1 MRVNS
6 LHLENFR
13 KFLKKSGEF
22 SDSFNII
29 VGQNGSG
36 KTTLFEAIYILS
48 TGKSF
53 LTNHILNCVN
63 FSADFFLLSVQ
74 FERESGIDTIDFLL
88 GDKKRELRY
97 NNRKISSFSEIVG
110 NFPILLLNYTLA
122 DVVKGGPDKRRDFLN
137 HTLIFTDH
145 DYYKALLK
153 YYAML
158 ERRNALLKSEKAP
171 MDILSVFSEEMVSL
185 GVEIQRKREMVISE
199 IHSIVGELFFRVSGE
214 RTEIKIK
221 YSPSSVS
228 KLDNLESIKEEVA
241 KKRTL
246 YGIQLDDVAI
256 YLDGKEMREYS
267 SLGEAYSLAFSLRFA
282 EGEIIKRKKREVP
295 VILIDDFFADLDE
308 MRKENILKLMSS
320 EQVFIT
326 ALSIKTMPPQIVN
339 TAKVFM
345 L

>member
-6 LHLENFR
+6 IYIENFR
-13 KFLKKSGEF
+13 KLLKRNFEF
-22 SDSFNII
+22 SNSFDII
-29 VGQNGSG
+29 VGQNCSG
-36 KTTLFEAIYILS
+36 KTTLLEAIYILS

-53 LTNHILNCVN
+53 LTNHILNCIN
-63 FSADFFLLSVQ
+63 FSANFFLLSTK
-74 FERESGIDTIDFLL
+74 FERDDGVDSVDFLL
-88 GDKKRELRY
+88 GDKKREIRY
-97 NNRKISSFSEIVG
+97 NSQKISSFSEIVG
-110 NFPILLLNYTLA
+110 NFPVLLLNYTLA
-122 DVVKGGPDKRRDFLN
+122 DIVKGGPDKRRDFLN
-137 HTLIFTDH
+137 HTLIFTDR

-153 YYAML
+153 YYSML
-158 ERRNALLKSEKAP
+158 ERRNAVLKNEKAP

-185 GVEIQRKREMVISE
+185 GVEIQKKRETAISE
-199 IHSIVGELFFRVSGE
+199 IHSIIDELFFRVSGE

-221 YSPSSVS
+221 YSPSPVS
-228 KLDNLESIKEEVA
+228 KLNNLESIREEIA
-241 KKRTL
+241 RKRTL
-246 YGIQLDDVAI
+246 YGIQLDDVSI

-282 EGEIIKRKKREVP
+282 EGEIIKRKKGEAP

-308 MRKENILKLMSS
+308 MRKENVLKLLSS

-326 ALSIKTMPPQIVN
+326 ALSIKTIPQEIID